1 MWIIDLFRGGN
12 EMHLLKLNKKIRKGS
27 KWQDCHMQHI
37 TLVKDYA
44 THINRLLGSPVNRH
58 KLGLIALTHDVLKE
72 NYGEKDLEVGKHI
85 VPGDLNAYV
94 KSNAD
99 LLVNYIPKDFILT
112 CDLSAHAMGAAIFI
126 QKEYDIQDPEIIY
139 PVLFHSLPVIE
150 VYRRLDPK
158 IQTMIDIIML
168 SDKLSSNWLR
178 INLLDEK
185 VRCDLDQ
192 IVFGKNGAEFNY
204 TLGLVIAR
212 LIASGKTPD
221 YVSDASTLYY
231 YHRLKETNPL
241 IRMKLNRK
249 VLGEK
254 MKWPKRPS
262 AVSKK

>member
-27 KWQDCHMQHI
+27 KDQEYHMKHI
-37 TLVKDYA
+37 DMVRLYA
-44 THINRLLGSPVNRH
+44 THINRLLGEPVSRH
-58 KLGLIALTHDVLKE
+58 KLGVIAFAHDILKE
-72 NYGEKDLEVGKHI
+72 NYGEKDLEIGRHI
-85 VPGDLNAYV
+85 IPGNLDAYV
-94 KSNAD
+94 KANAS
-99 LLVNYIPKDFILT
+99 LLESYLPGEFMS
-112 CDLSAHAMGAAIFI
+112 CDLQAHAMGAAIFL
-126 QKEYDIQDPEIIY
+126 QKEFNTQDPEIIF
-139 PVLFHSLPVIE
+139 PVLFHSLPIIE
-150 VYRRLDPK
+150 VYRKLTEK
-158 IQTMIDIIML
+158 VQTMIDIIML

-178 INLLDEK
+178 INMHEEK

-192 IVFGKNGAEFNY
+192 IVFGKDGHEFNY

-212 LIASGKTPD
+212 LIAAGKNPD
-221 YVSDASTLYY
+221 YISDASTLYY
-231 YHRLKETNPL
+231 YHRLRETNPL